1 MENDSQESS
10 KIARVILDGATRLI
24 KISADIPRYAF
35 EMVHILQ
42 TVQNGP
48 KEGQVKMRKMMET
61 GSALKVIP
69 LKGKDNH
76 AKFAEGAKQYGVMY
90 SVVEDTQKDIF
101 DIVIREEDAPRVNR
115 IIERYE
121 MRPEDIITVRAKEM
135 MDTMANNQ
143 NEQNEAF
150 AGRNQNNM
158 DMRNPSSAP
167 AENLYGARSRSSG
180 NLMENNVEQNTE
192 KSMDNANTDNIIY
205 LSERGTV
212 PRMRNSVRE
221 VIKHMQ
227 KEEEALGLVAEKTPE
242 YIPQQ
247 LPLMRP
253 SDAFDED
260 LLEEKMK
267 DMRKALDNFNEEFRT
282 SDILQNIDMDMD
294 KR

>member
-1 MENDSQESS
+1 MENGAQESS

-24 KISADIPRYAF
+24 KISADIPRYVF

-42 TVQNGP
+42 AVQNGP
-48 KEGQVKMRKMMET
+48 REGQVKMRKMMET

-69 LKGKDNH
+69 LKGKEDY
-76 AKFAEGAKQYGVMY
+76 AKFAEGAKQYGFMY
-90 SVVEDTQKDIF
+90 SVVEDTQKGVF

-121 MRPEDIITVRAKEM
+121 MRPEDIITVKAKEM
-135 MDTMANNQ
+135 MDTMTNNR

-167 AENLYGARSRSSG
+167 AENLYGARSRSS
-180 NLMENNVEQNTE
+180 ENSTE
-192 KSMDNANTDNIIY
+192 DNIIY
-205 LSERGTV
+205 LSERGTA